1 MKQFLLFLS
10 WVAVPG
16 LTPALAQPGY
26 FGPEPWRPTGSF
38 GGGFATP
45 VNPLASRLDTGW
57 NIAGGIGVTQNYFGV
72 TVDAML
78 NDFGINR
85 RTLAQVGARSGTQK
99 FWAVTVDPAFHVN
112 DRGPLD
118 FYVIGGGGLYGR
130 YTKYRASSNAA
141 GPGFDLVSS
150 QQILRPGVNLGA
162 GFAFSLSEYSH
173 IKIFA
178 EARYHRMFTPGT
190 DASFIPVTFGV
201 RF

>member
-10 WVAVPG
+10 LAAV
-16 LTPALAQPGY
+16 PALAQPGY
-26 FGPEPWRPTGSF
+26 FGSEPWRPTGSF
-38 GGGFATP
+38 GVGFATP
-45 VNPLASRLDTGW
+45 VNPLANRLDTGW

-78 NDFGINR
+78 NDFGINS
-85 RTLAQVGARSGTQK
+85 RTLAQVGARSGSQK
-99 FWAVTVDPAFHVN
+99 YWAVTVDPTFHVN

-130 YTKYRASSNAA
+130 YTRYRASAA
-141 GPGFDLVSS
+141 RPGFDLVSS
-150 QQILRPGVNLGA
+150 EQILRPGVNLGA
-162 GFAFSLSEYSH
+162 GFAFNLSDRSN

-178 EARYHRMFTPGT
+178 EARYHHMFTPGT
-190 DASFIPVTFGV
+190 DASFIPVTVGI

>member
-10 WVAVPG
+10 
-16 LTPALAQPGY
+16 LTALPALAQPPGY
-26 FGPEPWRPTGSF
+26 FGSEPWRPTGSF
-38 GGGFATP
+38 GVGFSTP
-45 VNPLASRLDTGW
+45 VNPLANRLNTGW
-57 NIAGGIGVTQNYFGV
+57 NIAGGIGVTRNYFGV
-72 TVDAML
+72 TVDGML

-85 RTLAQVGARSGTQK
+85 RTLAQVGARSGSQK
-99 FWAVTVDPAFHVN
+99 FWAVTVDPTFHVN

-130 YTKYRASSNAA
+130 YTKYRATSNAA

-150 QQILRPGVNLGA
+150 EQLLRPGVNLGA
-162 GFAFSLSEYSH
+162 GFAFSLSEYSS

-190 DASFIPVTFGV
+190 DASFIPVTVGI